1 MSSILTC
8 ATRHRQFSVLTEG
21 MSVDS
26 ATDNLLKS
34 PEFKRLVVRRWRVSM
49 MLTALLFVVYY
60 GYIILVATNKALL
73 GRRIGEVTTLAIP
86 LGAAVIVAAWM
97 LTAIYVI
104 WANRQYDPHVQ
115 LLRERLT
122 RRD

>member
-1 MSSILTC
+1 MDSS
-8 ATRHRQFSVLTEG
+8 TRQLL
-21 MSVDS
+21 DS
-26 ATDNLLKS
+26 PD
-34 PEFKRLVVRRWRVSM
+34 FKKLVIRRWWVSM
-49 MLTALLFVVYY
+49 VLTALLFVVYY

-86 LGAAVIVAAWM
+86 LGAAVILAAWV

-122 RRD
+122 HRK

>member
-1 MSSILTC
+1 
-8 ATRHRQFSVLTEG
+8 

-26 ATDNLLKS
+26 ATDQLLNS
-34 PEFKRLVVRRWRVSM
+34 PEFKKLVVRRWWVSM
-49 MLTALLFVVYY
+49 VLTALLFVVYY

-86 LGAAVIVAAWM
+86 LGAAVIVAAWV
-97 LTAIYVI
+97 LTAVYVI

-115 LLRERLT
+115 TLRERLT
-122 RRD
+122 HRK